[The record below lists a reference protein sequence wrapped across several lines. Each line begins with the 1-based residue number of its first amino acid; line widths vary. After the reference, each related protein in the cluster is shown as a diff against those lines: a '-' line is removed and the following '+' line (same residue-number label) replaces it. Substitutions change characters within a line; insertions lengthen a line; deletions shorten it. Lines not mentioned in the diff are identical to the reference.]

1 VVVEKG
7 RVIGHGAR
15 ADVFAWGEDKCLK
28 LYWKGTDP
36 AGVAGEAEATRIIH
50 QAGLAVPECFGT
62 ITVEERPG
70 ILFEWIKGP
79 AMGAVLL
86 RHPWLA
92 GRLARLMAELH
103 AAMHEIVVPDI
114 YPAQRPGLVRCISA
128 AGQLSGEVK
137 EAVLRALATLPDDN
151 RLCHTDLHPG
161 NILMGPGGPV
171 IIDWQSP
178 RRGSAV
184 ADVARTVLLLRG
196 TVRHIKQPLARGAV
210 SLLTPVFLQAYLRRY
225 GQLRPLPRREI
236 ERWLPVLAAAR
247 LAEDIEPEE
256 ESLVSLATTV
266 LRG

>member
-1 VVVEKG
+1 VEKG
-7 RVIGHGAR
+7 SLIGRGAR

-62 ITVEERPG
+62 VTVEGRPG
-70 ILFEWIKGP
+70 IVFERIRGP
-79 AMGAVLL
+79 SMREVLL
-86 RHPWLA
+86 QRPWLTA
-92 GRLARLMAELH
+92 GLARMTAELH
-103 AAMHEIVVPDI
+103 AAMHEIAAPDI
-114 YPAQRPGLVRCISA
+114 YPAQRPGLVRRIGA

-178 RRGSAV
+178 RRGSAA

-196 TVRHIKQPLARGAV
+196 AVRHIKQPLARGAV
-210 SLLTPVFLQAYLRRY
+210 SLLTPVFLRAYLRRY
-225 GQLRPLPRREI
+225 GQLRPLPRAEI

-247 LAEDIEPEE
+247 LPEGIGSEE